1 MVRGLN
7 KVQII
12 GNLGRDPEMRY
23 TPSGSAVT
31 NFTVAVNRPRRGQD
45 GNTIDET
52 EWFRVVLW
60 DKLAETANEFLRK
73 GRTVYIEGRLQSRK
87 YTDKDGVEKTS
98 VEIVGNEMILLGAR
112 EEGQGGGGQGAVRE
126 GGEDRGRGGYGESA
140 PRQERAPVGGNRGG
154 GRPARQ
160 QDDFDDS
167 DLDDVPF

>member
-60 DKLAETANEFLRK
+60 EKLAETANEYLRK
-73 GRTVYIEGRLQSRK
+73 GNSVYVEGRLQSRK
-87 YTDKDGVEKTS
+87 YTDKEGVERTS
-98 VEIVGNEMILLGAR
+98 IEVVAHELLMLGGR
-112 EEGQGGGGQGAVRE
+112 NEGQKADE
-126 GGEDRGRGGYGESA
+126 
-140 PRQERAPVGGNRGG
+140 
-154 GRPARQ
+154 
-160 QDDFDDS
+160 FDDE
-167 DLDDVPF
+167 VPF

>member
-87 YTDKDGVEKTS
+87 YTNKDGVEQTS

-112 EEGQGGGGQGAVRE
+112 DEGQGGGQGMVRE
-126 GGEDRGRGGYGESA
+126 GGEERSRGGYEERA
-140 PRQERAPVGGNRGG
+140 PRQERAPASGNRGG

>member
-31 NFTVAVNRPRRGQD
+31 NFTVAVNRPRRAQD
-45 GNTIDET
+45 GSTTDET

-112 EEGQGGGGQGAVRE
+112 EDGQGGGGQGVVRE
-126 GGEDRGRGGYGESA
+126 GGEDRGRGGYQESA
-140 PRQERAPVGGNRGG
+140 PRQDRAPAGGGNRGG

-160 QDDFDDS
+160 NDFDDS

>member
-31 NFTVAVNRPRRGQD
+31 NFTVAVNRPRRAQD
-45 GNTIDET
+45 GSTTDET

-60 DKLAETANEFLRK
+60 DKLAETASEFLRK

-112 EEGQGGGGQGAVRE
+112 EDGQGGQGAPRE
-126 GGEDRGRGGYGESA
+126 GGEEVRRRFAGGRGRIRHGL
-140 PRQERAPVGGNRGG
+140 RGNG
-154 GRPARQ
+154 
-160 QDDFDDS
+160 
-167 DLDDVPF
+167 

>member
-45 GNTIDET
+45 GNMVDET

-87 YTDKDGVEKTS
+87 YTDKDGVERTS

-112 EEGQGGGGQGAVRE
+112 EDGQGGGQSFVRE
-126 GGEDRGRGGYGESA
+126 NDDRNRGGYEERA
-140 PRQERAPVGGNRGG
+140 PRQERAPAGGNRG

-160 QDDFDDS
+160 EDFDDS

>member
-31 NFTVAVNRPRRGQD
+31 NFTVAVNRPRRAQD
-45 GNTIDET
+45 GSTTDET

-112 EEGQGGGGQGAVRE
+112 EDGQGGQGGFRE
-126 GGEDRGRGGYGESA
+126 GGEERGRGGYSEGG
-140 PRQERAPVGGNRGG
+140 PRQDRAPSGNRPS
-154 GRPARQ
+154 RPAPQ
-160 QDDFDDS
+160 KDFDDS

>member
-31 NFTVAVNRPRRGQD
+31 NFTVAVNRPRRAQD
-45 GNTIDET
+45 GSTTDET

-112 EEGQGGGGQGAVRE
+112 EDGQGGGGQGFARE
-126 GGEDRGRGGYGESA
+126 GGEDRGRGGYQDA
-140 PRQERAPVGGNRGG
+140 PRQERAPAGGNRGG
-154 GRPARQ
+154 GRPQRQ
-160 QDDFDDS
+160 NDFDDS